1 MDFRLTPEQTGF
13 AQSLGELMSKADS
26 VAAARAWADGDHDP
40 GLALWKR
47 LAEQGV
53 TALVAPED
61 EGGLG
66 GTLVDLVVAF
76 EVLGHHLAVGPWIES
91 AALAPQVDG
100 DLVTVAVAAVAPYA
114 LDADVAR
121 LLHGVAGEQV
131 RSVDTTRRLFAVDS
145 PATYDDAALDRA
157 TLAAAA
163 QLLGCGERLLADSV
177 EYVKQRKQYG
187 RTIGSY
193 QAIKHQLADVR
204 IALDFARPLV
214 LGAALTAASRDVSAA
229 KVAAGDAAYLAS
241 RVALQVHGAIGYTAE
256 FDLGLWINRVRAL
269 VGAWG
274 TSSYHR
280 GRIASALVEERA
292 QRASRNPPKADLMH
306 FARTE
311 EQDELAAIVRSLLD
325 KRSDSAA
332 VRAAA
337 ESEAGYDEAPVAGAL
352 RAGRRR
358 GAPRP
363 RGVRRLR
370 RLARRDSGG
379 PRGARRQPGALAAA
393 RDEHRDRRRDPAR
406 RRGDRSATCSRGSPP
421 GRPPRWCSTSWCS
434 TPTRRSRSCP
444 RAGGLSLVD
453 GADLARRECLDQT
466 IRLGPHDTQEPVDAR
481 ARRSRSATSP
491 PPSPPPS
498 RSAPRSVVST

>member
-26 VAAARAWADGDHDP
+26 VAAARSWAGGDHEP
-40 GLALWKR
+40 GIALWKR

-61 EGGLG
+61 DGGLG
-66 GTLVDLVVAF
+66 GTLVDLVVAL

-100 DLVTVAVAAVAPYA
+100 DMVTAAVAALTPYA

-121 LLHGVAGEQV
+121 LLHGAPGEQV
-131 RSVDTTRRLFAVDS
+131 RSVDTTRRLFLVDAPS
-145 PATYDDAALDRA
+145 TFDDAALDRA
-157 TLAAAA
+157 ALACSA

-214 LGAALTAASRDVSAA
+214 LGAALTGASRDVSAA

-274 TSSYHR
+274 TTSYHR
-280 GRIASALVEERA
+280 GRIAQSFT
-292 QRASRNPPKADLMH
+292 N
-306 FARTE
+306 
-311 EQDELAAIVRSLLD
+311 
-325 KRSDSAA
+325 
-332 VRAAA
+332 
-337 ESEAGYDEAPVAGAL
+337 
-352 RAGRRR
+352 
-358 GAPRP
+358 
-363 RGVRRLR
+363 
-370 RLARRDSGG
+370 
-379 PRGARRQPGALAAA
+379 
-393 RDEHRDRRRDPAR
+393 PAR
-406 RRGDRSATCSRGSPP
+406 
-421 GRPPRWCSTSWCS
+421 
-434 TPTRRSRSCP
+434 
-444 RAGGLSLVD
+444 
-453 GADLARRECLDQT
+453 
-466 IRLGPHDTQEPVDAR
+466 
-481 ARRSRSATSP
+481 
-491 PPSPPPS
+491 
-498 RSAPRSVVST
+498 